1 MLNINKVVKILIIS
15 DFFLLSAWGLI
26 IPILAIFVVEQVKG
40 GNVEV
45 VGISVGIY
53 WILKSLIQV
62 PIGKY
67 LDRNHG
73 EKDDYYFMIFGTFL
87 ASLVPLGFIFVSLPW
102 HLYTLQAVHALGM
115 AMAIPSWGGIFIR
128 HIDKGKEAMIWGLD
142 SSSIGIG
149 AGIAGIVGGVVAES
163 FGFIPIFIGVSAL
176 GMVSTAI
183 FFLIRKDILH
193 EGKVFPFP
201 KGL

>member
-26 IPILAIFVVEQVKG
+26 IPILAIFVIEQIKG
-40 GNVEV
+40 GNIEV

-102 HLYTLQAVHALGM
+102 HLYVLQAIHALGM
-115 AMAIPSWGGIFIR
+115 AMAIPSWGGIFVR
-128 HIDKGKEAMIWGLD
+128 HMDKGKEAMIWGLD
-142 SSSIGIG
+142 SSFIGIG
-149 AGIAGIVGGVVAES
+149 AGIAGIVGGVVAKS
-163 FGFIPIFIGVSAL
+163 FGFTPIFIGVSIL
-176 GMVSTAI
+176 GMISTAI
-183 FFLIRKDILH
+183 FFLIKEDIIH
-193 EGKVFPFP
+193 EGKTFPFP